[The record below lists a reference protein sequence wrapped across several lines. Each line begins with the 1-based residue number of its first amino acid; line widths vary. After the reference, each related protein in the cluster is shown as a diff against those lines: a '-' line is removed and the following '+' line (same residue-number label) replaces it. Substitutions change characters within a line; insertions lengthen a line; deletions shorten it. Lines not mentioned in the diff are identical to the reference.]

1 MTYDPTND
9 DPFVAIEFIPAIR
22 RYKLTRQSGAVVE
35 CDFHQIPH
43 VYLRKLCYMDRR
55 DREIDH
61 IWDKSVE
68 ARPVLDVKQADR
80 FCPSEIQYLQS
91 LEPGQFVKFVES
103 RYSRPKK

>member
-22 RYKLTRQSGAVVE
+22 RYKLTRRFGAVVE

-55 DREIDH
+55 DKEIDH
-61 IWDKSVE
+61 IWDKAIE